1 MSLDLHTFGWAPVLE
16 KVCECN
22 PGAPRA
28 ARCNW
33 TGVCACEHV
42 RPAGSVGAGHAER
55 ASREPPAHAMSV
67 SELLSPSSKPTLL
80 REAPAGGCEL
90 PFPESL
96 VAPEFLSGSS
106 NWRRGGS

>member
-1 MSLDLHTFGWAPVLE
+1 MCD
-16 KVCECN
+16 
-22 PGAPRA
+22 
-28 ARCNW
+28 ARV
-33 TGVCACEHV
+33 T
-42 RPAGSVGAGHAER
+42 PAGSVGAGRAER
-55 ASREPPAHAMSV
+55 ASFEPPAHPMLV

-106 NWRRGGS
+106 NWSHEGS